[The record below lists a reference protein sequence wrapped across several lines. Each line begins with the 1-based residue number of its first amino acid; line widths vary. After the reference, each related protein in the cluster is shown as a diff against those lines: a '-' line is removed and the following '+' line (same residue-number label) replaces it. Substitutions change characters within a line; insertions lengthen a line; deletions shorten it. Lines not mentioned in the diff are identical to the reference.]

1 MADLARPQLTA
12 LRNGLLRWHKS
23 LLDSERAAYERDVA
37 RITSTGQYLQLVL
50 DDPWFAWLREISQF
64 IVIVDETLAQKEE
77 PATPADAARL
87 IGKARDLLLPS
98 GIRLGI
104 RAPLRPGDAARSGGR
119 PGHGEMM
126 QVFAELAKS
135 NYSILAYYMTIPV
148 GQTSVCAGL
157 QPRRAA
163 RRTGPTGR
171 TEVPRRLRLPHLS

>member
-1 MADLARPQLTA
+1 MSDLTRPHLTA

-87 IGKARDLLLPS
+87 IATARALLAPWESGSDFARQYDRAMQRDPS
-98 GIRLGI
+98 
-104 RAPLRPGDAARSGGR
+104 A
-119 PGHGEMM
+119 
-126 QVFAELAKS
+126 VLA
-135 NYSILAYYMTIPV
+135 
-148 GQTSVCAGL
+148 
-157 QPRRAA
+157 
-163 RRTGPTGR
+163 
-171 TEVPRRLRLPHLS
+171 